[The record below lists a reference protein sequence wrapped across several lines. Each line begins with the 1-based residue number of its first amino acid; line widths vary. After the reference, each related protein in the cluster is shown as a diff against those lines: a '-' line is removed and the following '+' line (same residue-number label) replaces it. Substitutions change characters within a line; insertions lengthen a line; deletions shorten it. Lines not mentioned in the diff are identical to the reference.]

1 MNYNGKLYGRIAGK
15 YYFDTGRTSKD
26 WDAMEKEVYELRERN
41 ISTSRLVELIDFID
55 DELSAFDMLKRE
67 NYDYERNDFV
77 EKLAVKVRNKI
88 KVAMITFNSSKPQ
101 TP

>member
-1 MNYNGKLYGRIAGK
+1 MNYNGRLYGRMAGT
-15 YYFDTGRTSKD
+15 YFDTGRTSAE
-26 WDAMEKEVYELRERN
+26 WDSMEKEVSELRERN

-55 DELSAFDMLKRE
+55 DELRAFDMLKRE
-67 NYDYERNDFV
+67 NYDDFV

-88 KVAMITFNSSKPQ
+88 KIAMITFNSSKPQ